1 MIRICVANNLKE
13 ETAPNP
19 LTVHFL
25 EYEDVIMRIVIF
37 KSAYKY
43 YGKHSFAG
51 SRNFFKKRKCV
62 KLVISVLL

>member
-43 YGKHSFAG
+43 YGEHSFAG
-51 SRNFFKKRKCV
+51 SRNFF
-62 KLVISVLL
+62 